1 MNDIFDKII
10 AKEIP
15 AQFVYEDDICVVV
28 MDKFPV
34 IQGQVLVI
42 PKTCV
47 DYFANL
53 DDETYT
59 HLLSVTKK
67 VSKALDVTYNTLR
80 TCVLIEGFE
89 VPHMH
94 IKLYPTIRREFHIH
108 GGKEVDDTTLEIEA
122 QKIRSNIS

>member
-15 AQFVYEDDICVVV
+15 AQFVYEDDVCVVV

-42 PKTCV
+42 PKDCV
-47 DYFANL
+47 DYFVNL

-59 HLLSVTKK
+59 HLLGVAKRI
-67 VSKALDVTYNTLR
+67 SKALDITYNTLR

-89 VPHMH
+89 VSHMH
-94 IKLYPTIRREFHIH
+94 IKLYPTVRREFHIH
-108 GGKEVDDTTLEIEA
+108 GGKEVDEATLEIEA
-122 QKIRSNIS
+122 QKIRANLV